1 MAKMDKTEF
10 RQKLALWVD
19 KVVTAQADDR
29 AGIITE
35 TEEGGYS
42 MYNYNITKMIED
54 VEALLREGFD
64 KQS

>member
-29 AGIITE
+29 AGVLTE
-35 TEEGGYS
+35 TENGGYS
-42 MYNYNITKMIED
+42 MYHYNITKMIED

-64 KQS
+64 K